1 MKGCDITT
9 TSTRGTFLSVNHW
22 QLTSSRHLRCA
33 VRSSCIVLVSRETL
47 LYERVNIDAKIGPA
61 FSCNHSV
68 WNSWAC
74 LIGCDSLDTIAESES
89 SLDLCLET
97 NLVTVGLSTEITLK
111 NLSSINDN
119 QIKVDHLIRVR
130 GQIRYLRCVCLSLG
144 ALWKMARS
152 RVQRFGRRGTG
163 VQYSGLMWHQLSWYL
178 PLLYYESRSPIE
190 RDLVVV
196 GFADHSNW
204 ICFLSAPGPIPWQ
217 PRQSPEQLRK
227 TCGASGLRLIEKQML
242 ESLAIYRNLELNQ

>member
-1 MKGCDITT
+1 MKGCDVTT

-61 FSCNHSV
+61 LSCDHSV

-97 NLVTVGLSTEITLK
+97 NFVRVGSSTEITFK
-111 NLSSINDN
+111 KLSFINDN
-119 QIKVDHLIRVR
+119 QIQVDLIRIR
-130 GQIRYLRCVCLSLG
+130 SDQILTLCLSLTWSSIENG
-144 ALWKMARS
+144 SFSGTKIWKTRNWCTIFRLDVTPTFLVLAPPVLWKSVAS
-152 RVQRFGRRGTG
+152 WEGFGG
-163 VQYSGLMWHQLSWYL
+163 SWIRWPVKL
-178 PLLYYESRSPIE
+178 NMFPFSSW
-190 RDLVVV
+190 
-196 GFADHSNW
+196 SNS
-204 ICFLSAPGPIPWQ
+204 LTT
-217 PRQSPEQLRK
+217 SPEPWATEKDLWGFGPAFNWKANVRK
-227 TCGASGLRLIEKQML
+227 FGYL
-242 ESLAIYRNLELNQ
+242 